1 MRIKE
6 IMEATPGNGPAS
18 ATQVKP
24 PAPARPATP
33 APRPAIAY
41 DLDKVQTKGDV
52 TTVTTP
58 RVGGA
63 QVKYTIDKNAPT
75 ADVDAMGDDPTSI
88 QTNIQAKYGK
98 PGDQTKVSATYNKDI
113 GAIAPD
119 DEPDALKMQRSG
131 FTVNKAKGQ
140 APKMSYRVGRHK
152 LTTPQQLDQLAQGKI
167 PTGLK

>member
-33 APRPAIAY
+33 ATRPAIAY

-88 QTNIQAKYGK
+88 QTNVQGKFGK

-113 GAIAPD
+113 GAITPD
-119 DEPDALKMQRSG
+119 DQPDALKIKRGG
-131 FTVNKAKGQ
+131 FTINKAQGQ
-140 APKMSYRVGRHK
+140 APTASYQLGRNK
-152 LTTPQQLDQLAQGKI
+152 LNTQQIQQAAQGKT

>member
-6 IMEATPGNGPAS
+6 IMEATPGNGRG
-18 ATQVKP
+18 VKP

-33 APRPAIAY
+33 APRPAIAH
-41 DLDKVQTKGDV
+41 DLDDVQTKGDV

-58 RVGGA
+58 RVAGA

-88 QTNIQAKYGK
+88 QTNVQARYGK
-98 PGDQTKVSATYNKDI
+98 TIGDQTKVSATYNKDI
-113 GAIAPD
+113 GAIAQD
-119 DEPDALKMQRSG
+119 DEPDAIKMQRRG
-131 FTVNKAKGQ
+131 FTVNKVKGQ
-140 APKMSYRVGRHK
+140 APTMSYRVGRHK
-152 LTTPQQLDQLAQGKI
+152 LTTPQQMDQLAQGQI